1 MKLPTPLEMH
11 LLSLVAHDELAGR
24 EVARRYTEETGKS
37 ISYGTLYTTF
47 RRLKET
53 GWVDVRDDHDDDG
66 RIRYFK
72 LTANG
77 RIAVRDGAAYYAEIV
92 GFAKTIGGFA

>member
-1 MKLPTPLEMH
+1 M
-11 LLSLVAHDELAGR
+11 
-24 EVARRYTEETGKS
+24 
-37 ISYGTLYTTF
+37 
-47 RRLKET
+47 
-53 GWVDVRDDHDDDG
+53 DVRDDHDDDG